1 MTGRSAPDPTD
12 GRATDGP
19 RGLPRWVRLLALGFV
34 LVVIVLVVTMLPVGG
49 EHGPGRHG
57 G

>member
-1 MTGRSAPDPTD
+1 MTGSAHDPM
-12 GRATDGP
+12 GRRAHEVPPGV
-19 RGLPRWVRLLALGFV
+19 PRWVRLLALG
-34 LVVIVLVVTMLPVGG
+34 LVVALVAVVVVMLLVGG